1 MSKKSEAIQSFPDRK
16 DMEKLHDALRT
27 VYYQKSSG
35 DTLLLS
41 VDGSTLLTVKD
52 AILEKFNG
60 VLNCQSTVNDNATNR
75 LPQIECNVLLDEFPT
90 VTETRKAIQQLYSGK
105 AQGAD
110 AIPAEVF
117 KGGGLPMAEK
127 NDRVVLMHAEEG
139 GYPIRI

>member
-1 MSKKSEAIQSFPDRK
+1 MSKKSEAIQSFADIK
-16 DMEKLHDALRT
+16 DMEKFHDALKT
-27 VYYQKSSG
+27 VYDQKSSG

-60 VLNCQSTVNDNATNR
+60 VLNCQSTINDNATNR

-110 AIPAEVF
+110 AIPA
-117 KGGGLPMAEK
+117 
-127 NDRVVLMHAEEG
+127 
-139 GYPIRI
+139 